1 MLVSSVVSLCMEP
14 FGVVWYIMW
23 PNSLRGRS
31 KGSSCLATVRFD
43 SNSVVFISKGD

>member
-23 PNSLRGRS
+23 PNSLRGRKPVS
-31 KGSSCLATVRFD
+31 TVIRSF
-43 SNSVVFISKGD
+43 SYPRETSAI